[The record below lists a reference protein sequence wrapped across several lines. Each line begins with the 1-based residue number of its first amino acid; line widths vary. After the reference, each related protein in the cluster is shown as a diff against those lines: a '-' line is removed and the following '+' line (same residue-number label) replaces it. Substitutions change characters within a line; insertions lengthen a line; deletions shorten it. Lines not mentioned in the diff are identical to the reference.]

1 MKILFL
7 RIADSTFS
15 IPISPLKC
23 YFMVFSPFPVYS
35 FFYLPIRFLYSP
47 IFPAHNFSCFYMTRL
62 FINPILT
69 VSYYRFSIFILFI
82 YLLIFYFTILY
93 WFCHTSTWIRQ
104 GCTRVPHPELPS
116 HLPPHTIPLGH
127 PSAPAPSIL
136 YPASNLDWQFISYM
150 ILYMFQCHSPISSC
164 LHPLPQSPKDCS
176 IHLCLVCCLAYRVI
190 SLLSF

>member
-23 YFMVFSPFPVYS
+23 YFMVFSPFPVSS

-93 WFCHTSTWIRQ
+93 WFCHTSTWIRHRRT
-104 GCTRVPHPELPS
+104 CVPHPEPS
-116 HLPPHTIPLGH
+116 SFLPPRTIPPGH
-127 PSAPAPSIL
+127 PSAPAPRIL
-136 YPASNLDWQFISYM
+136 YWTWTGDAFLIWYYTCFHAIPPQHPTLSLSHRVQKTV
-150 ILYMFQCHSPISSC
+150 LYICVSFAVSHTGLS
-164 LHPLPQSPKDCS
+164 LP
-176 IHLCLVCCLAYRVI
+176 
-190 SLLSF
+190 SF

>member
-23 YFMVFSPFPVYS
+23 YFMVFSPFPVSS

-47 IFPAHNFSCFYMTRL
+47 IFPAHNFSCFYMTRF

-82 YLLIFYFTILY
+82 YLFTYLFFTLQYCIGSATHQHESATGIHVFPILNPPA
-93 WFCHTSTWIRQ
+93 TSLP
-104 GCTRVPHPELPS
+104 VP
-116 HLPPHTIPLGH
+116 
-127 PSAPAPSIL
+127 
-136 YPASNLDWQFISYM
+136 
-150 ILYMFQCHSPISSC
+150 
-164 LHPLPQSPKDCS
+164 
-176 IHLCLVCCLAYRVI
+176 
-190 SLLSF
+190 SLLVIPVHQPRASCIMH